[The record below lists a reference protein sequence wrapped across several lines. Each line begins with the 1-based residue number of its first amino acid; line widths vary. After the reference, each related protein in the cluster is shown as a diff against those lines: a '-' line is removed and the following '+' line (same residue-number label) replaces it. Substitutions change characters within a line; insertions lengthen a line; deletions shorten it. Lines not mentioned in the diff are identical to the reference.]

1 MAKAKKTKE
10 KEAKKV
16 SKASKEQIEEMI
28 AKLSKQELTAA
39 KIGLELKKEGIYV
52 KGDKISKIIEKQ
64 GTKKPVPDDL
74 ADLVKKADSLKK
86 HRIKNKKD
94 MVAKRGLQI
103 IEARIRK
110 LSFYY
115 KKKKK
120 LPSNWAY

>member
-10 KEAKKV
+10 KKETKKV
-16 SKASKEQIEEMI
+16 SKEQIEEMI

-39 KIGLELKKEGIYV
+39 KIGLELKKEGVYV
-52 KGDKISKIIEKQ
+52 KGEKISKILEKL
-64 GTKKPVPDDL
+64 GMKKPVPDDL
-74 ADLVKKADSLKK
+74 ADLVMKAESLKK

-115 KKKKK
+115 KEKKK

>member
-52 KGDKISKIIEKQ
+52 KGDKISKIIEK
-64 GTKKPVPDDL
+64 
-74 ADLVKKADSLKK
+74 ADGSPEQALRRLQNKRCLKK
-86 HRIKNKKD
+86 LNPIISGEIK
-94 MVAKRGLQI
+94 
-103 IEARIRK
+103 
-110 LSFYY
+110 
-115 KKKKK
+115 
-120 LPSNWAY
+120 

>member
-10 KEAKKV
+10 KKEAKKV
-16 SKASKEQIEEMI
+16 SKEQIEEMI
-28 AKLSKQELTAA
+28 AKLSKQDMSSA

-52 KGDKISKIIEKQ
+52 KGDKISKIIEKL
-64 GTKKPVPDDL
+64 GMKKPVPDDL
-74 ADLVKKADSLKK
+74 ADLVKKAESLKK

-115 KKKKK
+115 KEKKK